1 MTTWKADV
9 FVNSQV
15 GKISTEVEAATF
27 SGAKEQIY
35 AKHGDVQQIYNLRQV
50 SSDSSSGFTSSSGG
64 STSGSIAL
72 VGLVAAGWAFITF
85 TPWILMFGGG
95 IASTWIIQK
104 LLRTDLESASDSGN
118 NGAVAL
124 ILGTA
129 ILFGGVGF
137 VQGEFIRKSFETTE
151 TPPTQI
157 QKQQ

>member
-50 SSDSSSGFTSSSGG
+50 SSESSGFSSSSGSG
-64 STSGSIAL
+64 TGSIAL

-95 IASTWIIQK
+95 ITSTWIIQK

-137 VQGEFIRKSFETTE
+137 VQGESIRKSFETPQEVPT
-151 TPPTQI
+151 TQI

>member
-50 SSDSSSGFTSSSGG
+50 SSESSGFSSSSGSS
-64 STSGSIAL
+64 SGSIAL
-72 VGLVAAGWAFITF
+72 IGLIAAGWAFVTF

-95 IASTWIIQK
+95 IASTWIVQK
-104 LLRTDLESASDSGN
+104 LLRTDLESASDSGDN
-118 NGAVAL
+118 RAVAL
-124 ILGTA
+124 TLGTA

-137 VQGEFIRKSFETTE
+137 VQGESIRKSFETPQEAPT
-151 TPPTQI
+151 TQI

>member
-1 MTTWKADV
+1 
-9 FVNSQV
+9 
-15 GKISTEVEAATF
+15 
-27 SGAKEQIY
+27 
-35 AKHGDVQQIYNLRQV
+35 
-50 SSDSSSGFTSSSGG
+50 
-64 STSGSIAL
+64 
-72 VGLVAAGWAFITF
+72 
-85 TPWILMFGGG
+85 MFGGG

-137 VQGEFIRKSFETTE
+137 VQGESIRKSFETPE
-151 TPPTQI
+151 VPSTQV

>member
-35 AKHGDVQQIYNLRQV
+35 AKHGDVQQIYNLRQ
-50 SSDSSSGFTSSSGG
+50 SSSESSGFSSSSGSG
-64 STSGSIAL
+64 TGSIAL
-72 VGLVAAGWAFITF
+72 VGLIAAGWAFVTF

-104 LLRTDLESASDSGN
+104 LLRTDLESASDSGDN
-118 NGAVAL
+118 RAVAL
-124 ILGTA
+124 ILGAA

-137 VQGEFIRKSFETTE
+137 VQGESIRKSFETQE
-151 TPPTQI
+151 APSTQV
-157 QKQQ
+157 KK